1 MTTITTRE
9 GLDALPIGKT
19 IRDSHGDLL
28 TKTGPVEWRDEA
40 NEMDHDTDEIMGA
53 YDPASGEG
61 ASWLPAEVIEP
72 GRVKSIE
79 VRCNAERD
87 SGWEHADE
95 DDDDAEYTVFLRVES
110 GIPGDEEGYGLAEWA
125 TDAPTKAEG
134 IAEARVLAEEYK
146 RGIGQPPLPIHYES
160 RQGIEEIA

>member
-9 GLDALPIGKT
+9 GLDALPIGAN
-19 IRDSHGDLL
+19 IIDVHGDHL
-28 TKTGPVEWRDEA
+28 TKTGEVEWHD
-40 NEMDHDTDEIMGA
+40 NDNDMDHDTDEIMGA
-53 YDPASGEG
+53 YSETDP
-61 ASWLPAEVIEP
+61 WLPAEVVQP